1 MKKNGKTHVLL
12 GGLAFV
18 MMSGFSQ
25 AAELSLDVRKSAGS
39 ELRDGE
45 KIATGRIICREA
57 HTGFYIRMNGREDE
71 SRLGHWLDGVEFT
84 ELALSPTC
92 DTKVWVRDASGMAD
106 AEGRGVMI
114 GKATKAQASY
124 SLRELAGA
132 KDLIHKRSDDGK
144 DVLVSTD
151 IVKAGSSVTARLAL
165 TSGHKGL
172 PTMIDTYEYKVEG
185 GLWKD

>member
-18 MMSGFSQ
+18 MMMSGFSQ

-71 SRLGHWLDGVEFT
+71 SRPGHWLIQGKYDGRNELLVRVDGEGWSVVT
-84 ELALSPTC
+84 EGEHRLVKA
-92 DTKVWVRDASGMAD
+92 DTQEQSVFDVVAD
-106 AEGRGVMI
+106 
-114 GKATKAQASY
+114 GKQ
-124 SLRELAGA
+124 RAGA
-132 KDLIHKRSDDGK
+132 DEYILSVSGSCADNRS
-144 DVLVSTD
+144 
-151 IVKAGSSVTARLAL
+151 
-165 TSGHKGL
+165 
-172 PTMIDTYEYKVEG
+172 PE
-185 GLWKD
+185 